1 MAEDEGA
8 VSDEEG
14 AAGDTGIAGVLGSVS
29 MAGAAGEAGTAG
41 EEGAAGAVDEGGSWI
56 QQWGQ
61 AWQPVPEDA
70 AYGELRTF
78 SGMEDPDQESF
89 EVWLEHA
96 NDMLFMWRHVPEGER
111 RRWLMESLGGLALE
125 FMCGLLAE
133 NPNMLAQDCLAAMV
147 QVFGDKDPCVTARLK
162 FLTCAQRPQET
173 LFAYVMR
180 LEGLLQSAVEKGAIH
195 PTIADQ
201 VRARQVLMRARS
213 NEMLQSKLKRM
224 RLERRP
230 PGFLGMLRL
239 IREAEAWEAA
249 PATGEQFQVEEG
261 PPAYVRVLAVV
272 PAAAARQEL
281 AEASPA
287 NEDASQAALA
297 RQVLTEGAP
306 AGAGETKASPA
317 NEDRAEP
324 APADVEADEA
334 VPGTAEAG
342 GAAPEPH
349 DGAKATPAP
358 GEASKVFLAT
368 REDEDAPAS
377 AGLGQGRSSEAP
389 GGPTP
394 AQMGA
399 ASRVGPGGPGCGPEG
414 LAQAGDREAG
424 DPLEEGLKPI
434 PDEPGNED
442 GAGGT
447 GLPKSSSG
455 K

>member
-1 MAEDEGA
+1 
-8 VSDEEG
+8 
-14 AAGDTGIAGVLGSVS
+14 
-29 MAGAAGEAGTAG
+29 MAGAAGEAGTTG

-261 PPAYVRVLAVV
+261 RPARSSGQ
-272 PAAAARQEL
+272 PAAGET
-281 AEASPA
+281 
-287 NEDASQAALA
+287 ALA
-297 RQVLTEGAP
+297 RTHTCGGAH
-306 AGAGETKASPA
+306 AGGLD
-317 NEDRAEP
+317 DR
-324 APADVEADEA
+324 DA
-334 VPGTAEAG
+334 VP
-342 GAAPEPH
+342 
-349 DGAKATPAP
+349 
-358 GEASKVFLAT
+358 
-368 REDEDAPAS
+368 
-377 AGLGQGRSSEAP
+377 AGLGQARPSEAP

-399 ASRVGPGGPGCGPEG
+399 ASRAGPGGPGYEPEG
-414 LAQAGDREAG
+414 LTRSGDREAG
-424 DPLEEGLKPI
+424 
-434 PDEPGNED
+434 EPSRRGSSPSQTSQETRRGW
-442 GAGGT
+442 GAGGQPHQVRGT
-447 GLPKSSSG
+447 
-455 K
+455 